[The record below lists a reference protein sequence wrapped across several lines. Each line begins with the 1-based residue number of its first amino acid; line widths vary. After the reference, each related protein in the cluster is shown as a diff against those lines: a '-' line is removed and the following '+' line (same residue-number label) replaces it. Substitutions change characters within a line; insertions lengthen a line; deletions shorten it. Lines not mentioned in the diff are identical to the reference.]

1 MCAAMTNILV
11 KKGVCQLLALNKF
24 SIQQWLKCIDTI
36 VFDADGVLWHREDV
50 IEGTPET
57 FNALRAMGKQ
67 VFICTNHSAM
77 SANGLCNKAQKMGFL
92 IGANEILSSSM
103 ALARYLQ
110 ERKFKR
116 KVFIVGEQGIADELK
131 AVGIESLPI
140 KKEQM
145 LGSSL
150 QDHVQQMQLDDNV
163 GAVAVGIDSQ
173 LNMLKMCEACCYLK
187 DRRILFLATN
197 RDRAFPASP
206 GRMTPGAGVM
216 VSAIQAA
223 SKRVPFTCGKPNTFI
238 CSHLIREGII
248 NPERT
253 LMVGDTMYTDIHFGY
268 NCGFQTLLVGTGV
281 NNLQD
286 VAAAQKSSKPMQYQ
300 QIPDLFVP
308 KLSDLLKFLPS
319 RNG

>member
-77 SANGLCNKAQKMGFL
+77 SANGLCNKAQKR
-92 IGANEILSSSM
+92 N
-103 ALARYLQ
+103 
-110 ERKFKR
+110 
-116 KVFIVGEQGIADELK
+116 
-131 AVGIESLPI
+131 
-140 KKEQM
+140 
-145 LGSSL
+145 
-150 QDHVQQMQLDDNV
+150 
-163 GAVAVGIDSQ
+163 
-173 LNMLKMCEACCYLK
+173 
-187 DRRILFLATN
+187 
-197 RDRAFPASP
+197 
-206 GRMTPGAGVM
+206 
-216 VSAIQAA
+216 
-223 SKRVPFTCGKPNTFI
+223 
-238 CSHLIREGII
+238 
-248 NPERT
+248 
-253 LMVGDTMYTDIHFGY
+253 MYTDIHFGY